1 MPPAVDDSLPH
12 HIRTLPKIPFVGKVR
27 LKDLAKV
34 YPTERDFAAATVN
47 GILNAPGT
55 HIRQQRI
62 AIEIIHARDKKG
74 AYAVVERAV
83 MWNTLTEQKVT
94 GPCAPTLSELERWM
108 VKHPGHVRYVG
119 QDMDKKSALEVPRRK
134 QMDTETYRQLCLE
147 SDSDRSFT
155 HLQQNARE
163 FGLEVETMNDQPTY
177 NGKSLVA
184 ALSET
189 WNYMFGQQ
197 LDFVQQLLWPK
208 LKEAG
213 GDAFK
218 VQGGSDAVKR
228 FLNGLGTEHFPAVL
242 RAASSLFGRQFCVL
256 TGDTDPC
263 VVLITEASDAE
274 GWQGG
279 GQEGEMEGGKAEQP
293 LLPPVWLAQD
303 GGRFWRVCM
312 KAERG
317 SSSKAAAPSSMAADN
332 AGSQGS
338 DVVNDKKPLPELKE
352 NLKRMLSETRSLLGN
367 IAALQ
372 QSKGDDDFA
381 VSGISVSDCR
391 KEVEVLEEQLT
402 IGCGRSAAFV
412 GHNGIG
418 KSTLINLLLF
428 NSSGDNENY
437 EPVSVGSQ
445 YVPEAL
451 CAVYSKADT
460 PLPLKATNRNEQLTL
475 GRAETQIQISI
486 KKLRPAQE
494 TVNTKQGAEVA
505 VKKLTSYCKS
515 GRLDSVLPSFV
526 LPTDGIRSTTKRVIG
541 IQSGKIVH
549 LHEAHFRKQDLQER
563 AFEFCKEVR
572 KVLGEDG
579 SPRSEQLDEVMKGK
593 WEVYKLVTGEREDEE
608 EWTTVQ
614 EKIMEESLQPLPQSP
629 EAIVLCAELEEI
641 LEQRHEIHCGEGKSL
656 HLDRCLLQDQLK
668 EIMKNPLRLLAI
680 KKLTVYLPSAM
691 LEGGNVLLDLPGGN
705 DDDPMCEQQTNEGV
719 LEAGCIFVML
729 SKTLEEDKDTKSLL
743 TSKAAPLVLQGTSSV
758 VFLICREHQAPCAP
772 RDVDQ
777 LLHESED
784 RRVTECIA
792 DIREQWREVL
802 DEAMEALNANTER
815 SKILDQE
822 VNDIALKT
830 EIRAIYPAMHTSLLL
845 NSEFRKKNP
854 DKADQ
859 VLDKSGIYWLL
870 GRLEAMHR
878 DAIVA
883 IVRRLAKVSLP
894 TLCAKMRRTL
904 DRAKSGGGQV
914 PERLLRLAQNMPQ
927 HTRKEQAENLDN
939 FCNSLLTTLK
949 KELDDMVDLF
959 VGKSES
965 DAADNGSNE
974 VSKVLSEAERL
985 QSKHWKAL
993 KETQMKK
1000 PDDLLRALHPS
1011 SKGKAKGVE
1020 LLPVAFGLSP
1030 PFNLITINFEPLFD
1044 AVECCIGRF
1053 RRDLLENIVE
1063 AIGQMADDA
1072 VGSDS
1077 NIIRRSAGGSGS
1089 GGSGGG
1095 ARNSGDS
1102 RGRAG
1107 NGAGVGGSGGHN
1119 GGDSGRT
1126 SNGPALL
1133 QPDSN
1138 KVLSL
1143 MCSFQENVESSL
1155 ARRLSVGK
1163 FYYTGK
1169 NEANLKHKTQVLVEM
1184 QKLAAEAC
1192 VAAFRKT
1199 TLKVERHVPFN
1210 ALSTLVEKSFAACRK
1225 EYRKELAHSVKKL
1238 LAKQVKRLCD
1248 DLTGTGGLLSKFFL
1262 GFLEYVVATDTL
1274 ENSSKTDSK
1283 VLLKGRKLL
1292 LKVENLANKLHLL
1305 HLQAREVE
1313 DPAKVGKA
1321 MSQRLS
1327 LFKEEKATSHGKRK
1341 R

>member
-1 MPPAVDDSLPH
+1 
-12 HIRTLPKIPFVGKVR
+12 
-27 LKDLAKV
+27 
-34 YPTERDFAAATVN
+34 
-47 GILNAPGT
+47 
-55 HIRQQRI
+55 
-62 AIEIIHARDKKG
+62 
-74 AYAVVERAV
+74 
-83 MWNTLTEQKVT
+83 
-94 GPCAPTLSELERWM
+94 
-108 VKHPGHVRYVG
+108 
-119 QDMDKKSALEVPRRK
+119 
-134 QMDTETYRQLCLE
+134 
-147 SDSDRSFT
+147 
-155 HLQQNARE
+155 
-163 FGLEVETMNDQPTY
+163 
-177 NGKSLVA
+177 
-184 ALSET
+184 
-189 WNYMFGQQ
+189 
-197 LDFVQQLLWPK
+197 
-208 LKEAG
+208 
-213 GDAFK
+213 
-218 VQGGSDAVKR
+218 
-228 FLNGLGTEHFPAVL
+228 
-242 RAASSLFGRQFCVL
+242 
-256 TGDTDPC
+256 
-263 VVLITEASDAE
+263 
-274 GWQGG
+274 
-279 GQEGEMEGGKAEQP
+279 
-293 LLPPVWLAQD
+293 
-303 GGRFWRVCM
+303 M

-437 EPVSVGSQ
+437 KSLCVDTQ

-451 CAVYSKADT
+451 CAVYSEARER
-460 PLPLKATNRNEQLTL
+460 LPLKATNRNEQITL
-475 GRAETQIQISI
+475 GQGEAQTKISV
-486 KKLRPAQE
+486 KPLRPARE
-494 TVNTKQGAEVA
+494 AVTTKQDAEDA
-505 VKKLTSYCKS
+505 LKKLTQLLCSCCKEGQLES
-515 GRLDSVLPSFV
+515 KLPSFV
-526 LPTDGIRSTTKRVIG
+526 MPTDGIDSTTKRVIG
-541 IQSGKIVH
+541 IQSAKIVH

-705 DDDPMCEQQTNEGV
+705 DDDPMCEQQTNDGV
-719 LEAGCIFVML
+719 VDAGCIFVML
-729 SKTLEEDKDTKSLL
+729 SKTLKEDKGTKILL
-743 TSKAAPLVLQGTSSV
+743 KNKAAPLVLQGKSSV

-772 RDVDQ
+772 RGVDQ
-777 LLHESED
+777 LLGQNEED
-784 RRVTECIA
+784 WVTKCRA
-792 DIREQWREVL
+792 AIRKNWREVL
-802 DEAMEALNANTER
+802 QEARVAFNADMEHRDEQVR
-815 SKILDQE
+815 SKILPKE
-822 VNDIALKT
+822 VDDIAEKT
-830 EIRAIYPAMHTSLLL
+830 EIRAIYPVMHTSLLL
-845 NSEFRKKNP
+845 NSDFREKNR

-859 VLDKSGIYWLL
+859 VLAKSGVYWLL
-870 GRLEAMHR
+870 GRLEAINR
-878 DAIVA
+878 DAIVGS
-883 IVRRLAKVSLP
+883 VRRLAKEALP
-894 TLCAKMRRTL
+894 TLYAQMRSTL

-914 PERLLRLAQNMPQ
+914 PERLLRSAQTMPQ
-927 HTRKEQAENLDN
+927 DARNLRAENLDKACN
-939 FCNSLLTTLK
+939 FLLTTLTK
-949 KELDDMVDLF
+949 KLDEMVDDF
-959 VGKSES
+959 VGISES

-974 VSKVLSEAERL
+974 VSKVLAEAERL
-985 QSKHWKAL
+985 QPKQWKAL
-993 KETQMKK
+993 KKMGAKGLSQ
-1000 PDDLLRALHPS
+1000 ALHPC
-1011 SKGKAKGVE
+1011 SKGKAQGVE
-1020 LLPVAFGLSP
+1020 LLPVVFGLSP
-1030 PFNLITINFEPLFD
+1030 PYNLITINFEPLFD

-1169 NEANLKHKTQVLVEM
+1169 SEANLKQKPQVLVEM
-1184 QKLAAEAC
+1184 QKRAAQAC
-1192 VAAFRKT
+1192 VAALRKT
-1199 TLKVERHVPFN
+1199 TLKVQPSPSFD
-1210 ALSTLVEKSFAACRK
+1210 ATCTLVEESFVACRK
-1225 EYRKELAHSVKKL
+1225 EYREELARSARKL
-1238 LAKQVKRLCD
+1238 LAKQVKRLRD
-1248 DLTGTGGLLSKFFL
+1248 DLTGKGGLLRKFFL
-1262 GFLEYVVATDTL
+1262 EFLKYVIVRDTL
-1274 ENSSKTDSK
+1274 EKSSKVFLD
-1283 VLLKGRKLL
+1283 LRKLL
-1292 LKVENLANKLHLL
+1292 EAVENQANKLHVL
-1305 HLQAREVE
+1305 HLQAGEVA
-1313 DPAKVGKA
+1313 DPAELGKA

-1327 LFKEEKATSHGKRK
+1327 LFEEEKPKSHGKRK

>member
-47 GILNAPGT
+47 GILTEAGT
-55 HIRQQRI
+55 HIRQQKI
-62 AIEIIHARDKKG
+62 ATEIICARDKTG
-74 AYAVVERAV
+74 AYKVVEREI
-83 MWNTLTEQKVT
+83 MWNTVTGQKVT
-94 GPCAPTLSELERWM
+94 GPCAPTLEELQSWM

-189 WNYMFGQQ
+189 WNYLFGQQ

-242 RAASSLFGRQFCVL
+242 RAASGLFGRQLCVI
-256 TGDTDPC
+256 TGDTDQC
-263 VVLITEASDAE
+263 VFLMTEASDHKE
-274 GWQGG
+274 
-279 GQEGEMEGGKAEQP
+279 GQEGEREGEREGGKVEQP
-293 LLPPVWLAQD
+293 LLPPVWLAQH
-303 GGRFWRVCM
+303 GGRFWQVCM
-312 KAERG
+312 EAKGG
-317 SSSKAAAPSSMAADN
+317 SSSQAAAPSSIATDN
-332 AGSQGS
+332 AGSWGS
-338 DVVNDKKPLPELKE
+338 KVVNDKKPLPELKE
-352 NLKRMLSETRSLLGN
+352 NLKGILSETQGLLGK
-367 IAALQ
+367 IAGL
-372 QSKGDDDFA
+372 KLIERDY
-381 VSGISVSDCR
+381 
-391 KEVEVLEEQLT
+391 VEELEKQLSL
-402 IGCGRSAAFV
+402 GCGPSAAFI
-412 GHNGIG
+412 GLNGIG

-437 EPVSVGSQ
+437 KSLCVDTQ

-451 CAVYSKADT
+451 CAVYSEARER
-460 PLPLKATNRNEQLTL
+460 LPLKATNRNEQLTL

-563 AFEFCKEVR
+563 AFEFCLQVR
-572 KVLGEDG
+572 QVLGQDDCDN
-579 SPRSEQLDEVMKGK
+579 RIKLDKEMKK
-593 WEVYKLVTGEREDEE
+593 TWEVYKLVTCGSKD
-608 EWTTVQ
+608 Q
-614 EKIMEESLQPLPQSP
+614 EKWTIVKKTINEKFLLQLPESS
-629 EAIVLCAELEEI
+629 EKIVLCDKLEKI
-641 LEQRHEIHCGEGKSL
+641 LRLRHEIHCGEGKSL

-668 EIMKNPLRLLAI
+668 EIMENPLRLLAI
-680 KKLTVYLPSAM
+680 KELTVYLPSAM
-691 LEGGNVLLDLPGGN
+691 LESGNALLDLPGGN

-1044 AVECCIGRF
+1044 AVECCIGKF
-1053 RRDLLENIVE
+1053 QRDLFEIIVE
-1063 AIGQMADDA
+1063 AIGEMADNA
-1072 VGSDS
+1072 VGTDS
-1077 NIIRRSAGGSGS
+1077 NIIRRSASGSGS

-1095 ARNSGDS
+1095 TRNSGDS
-1102 RGRAG
+1102 RGGAG
-1107 NGAGVGGSGGHN
+1107 NGAEIGGSGGHDGRDGGRIGN
-1119 GGDSGRT
+1119 G
-1126 SNGPALL
+1126 AAFL

-1143 MCSFQENVESSL
+1143 MCSFKDNVESSL
-1155 ARRLSVGK
+1155 TRRLSVGK